1 MGQVFAITQNCC
13 KRSTRQHAEIT
24 GTHGRRKH
32 MKLRNIGQAAWAGA
46 VSVGLVLGV
55 AACGQDNTIDYLFVA
70 NAKNNPGQI
79 NVYLVDSESGS
90 LKQILD
96 SPYPSGQTNGGRNPV
111 SLVTSP
117 NQQFLYALNHDDN
130 TIVKFGIGT
139 DAKLYPENTYNTPGS
154 GPTSMKINA
163 AGTYLYVLDAFQPG
177 FSATLP
183 GPGALV
189 VYPINSDGTLGTP
202 VADAATSTGYYP
214 VCNNPVDLTVLPN
227 NSGVF
232 VVNDPASQP
241 PKLADTVASTF
252 VGANGTSTITYAATG
267 ACSADTGQISAFT
280 VGSSGGL
287 VQVAGSPFAAGSTPV
302 AIASSPNSSDVYV
315 TDLVPDNLI
324 TFKVIANNG
333 LSEVATLP
341 IVGGG
346 GPDALTIDAAGQYLY
361 VANYD
366 ANNVSSFVLDATG
379 LPTATAGGGTFG
391 VSTAPTYVFI
401 EPSARKY
408 LYTSDFIDSTVY
420 ATLINS
426 QSGTLSAVE
435 HTPFASAGYPTA
447 IAAIVHGKALTN

>member
-1 MGQVFAITQNCC
+1 
-13 KRSTRQHAEIT
+13 
-24 GTHGRRKH
+24 
-32 MKLRNIGQAAWAGA
+32 MKLRHIGQAAWAGA
-46 VSVGLVLGV
+46 VSVGLILGV

-70 NAKNNPGQI
+70 NSKNNPGQI

-139 DAKLYPENTYNTPGS
+139 DAKLYPQNTYNTPGS

-177 FSATLP
+177 YSATLP

-202 VADAATSTGYYP
+202 LVDAASNTSYYP

-241 PKLADTVASTF
+241 PKLADTVASSF
-252 VGANGTSTITYAATG
+252 VGANGTATVTYAAAG
-267 ACSADTGQISAFT
+267 ACTADTGQISAFN

-287 VQVAGSPFAAGSTPV
+287 TQVAGSPFASGSTPV
-302 AIASSPNSSDVYV
+302 AIASHPNNGYIYV
-315 TDLVPDNLI
+315 TDLTLNALLA
-324 TFKVIANNG
+324 FKVGANNALTEIDNG
-333 LSEVATLP
+333 SIAT
-341 IVGGG
+341 GGF
-346 GPDALTIDAAGQYLY
+346 PDAITVDAAGQYVY
-361 VANYD
+361 VANYNANSVSAFTINASTGMPAASTD
-366 ANNVSSFVLDATG
+366 AASY
-379 LPTATAGGGTFG
+379 G

-401 EPSARKY
+401 EPSAQKY

-420 ATLINS
+420 GTLINA
-426 QSGTLSAVE
+426 QTGGLTAVE
-435 HTPFASAGYPTA
+435 HTPFPAAGQPTA
-447 IAAIVHGKALTN
+447 IAAIIHGKALSN